1 VAMGRAGQVDPLLGG
16 MGGGRLNLPK
26 PQKAATDMTG
36 AFQVQRAIA
45 PAAASSAPPYGQRGK
60 WVPRA
65 QADFGDGGAYPE
77 CHVAQYPLEMGR
89 KKETVSKTVP
99 IQMDVNGKVQWDAV
113 LKQGAS
119 ANKLAV
125 HAKPEDMMAKWSAP
139 EDLERP
145 TEEMDLVNTE
155 RTKAALELV
164 LSKSQA
170 KGQVQAQEHKSKEPE
185 YIRYTSN
192 PDAPGHNPDCA
203 TRVIRMVE
211 EQVDPLQ
218 PPKFKHKRV
227 PRGPGT
233 PPPPVHH
240 SPPRKLTQKDQKDW
254 KIPPCVSNWKNS
266 KGYTIPLEKRLQADG
281 RGLQD
286 ATINDKFAA
295 LSEDLYLSERKA
307 REEIK
312 IRNDM
317 VKNRKAREEELRERQ
332 LQDMAKQAREAKED
346 INSYRPQEGETAEE
360 ATERQARQKILN
372 DRKRE
377 IERDRRMEVAG
388 KKQKR
393 DREED
398 RDISEAIALGQAAKP
413 TNVSGE
419 SLFDARL
426 FNQSAGLDS
435 GYGDDD
441 KYNMYDK
448 PLFADK
454 SQSGIYRHDKDRLE
468 QTTGRLASV
477 GNNFE
482 GAEQKGSRTRPVEFE
497 AEAVAGDDPFALN
510 DLMKRAQEKR

>member
-1 VAMGRAGQVDPLLGG
+1 
-16 MGGGRLNLPK
+16 
-26 PQKAATDMTG
+26 
-36 AFQVQRAIA
+36 
-45 PAAASSAPPYGQRGK
+45 
-60 WVPRA
+60 
-65 QADFGDGGAYPE
+65 
-77 CHVAQYPLEMGR
+77 
-89 KKETVSKTVP
+89 
-99 IQMDVNGKVQWDAV
+99 
-113 LKQGAS
+113 
-119 ANKLAV
+119 
-125 HAKPEDMMAKWSAP
+125 
-139 EDLERP
+139 
-145 TEEMDLVNTE
+145 
-155 RTKAALELV
+155 
-164 LSKSQA
+164 
-170 KGQVQAQEHKSKEPE
+170 
-185 YIRYTSN
+185 
-192 PDAPGHNPDCA
+192 
-203 TRVIRMVE
+203 MVE

-360 ATERQARQKILN
+360 ASERQARQKIMN

-388 KKQKR
+388 KKQRR

-398 RDISEAIALGQAAKP
+398 RDISERVALGQAAKP
-413 TNVSGE
+413 TGGE
-419 SLFDARL
+419 
-426 FNQSAGLDS
+426 
-435 GYGDDD
+435 
-441 KYNMYDK
+441 
-448 PLFADK
+448 PLFADRTD
-454 SQSGIYRHDKDRLE
+454 QGIYKHNKDRME
-468 QTTGRLASV
+468 TTMGKLGSV
-477 GNNFE
+477 GDS
-482 GAEQKGSRTRPVEFE
+482 K
-497 AEAVAGDDPFALN
+497 
-510 DLMKRAQEKR
+510 

>member
-1 VAMGRAGQVDPLLGG
+1 
-16 MGGGRLNLPK
+16 
-26 PQKAATDMTG
+26 
-36 AFQVQRAIA
+36 
-45 PAAASSAPPYGQRGK
+45 
-60 WVPRA
+60 
-65 QADFGDGGAYPE
+65 
-77 CHVAQYPLEMGR
+77 
-89 KKETVSKTVP
+89 
-99 IQMDVNGKVQWDAV
+99 
-113 LKQGAS
+113 
-119 ANKLAV
+119 
-125 HAKPEDMMAKWSAP
+125 
-139 EDLERP
+139 
-145 TEEMDLVNTE
+145 MDLVNTE

-254 KIPPCVSNWKNS
+254 KNS

-317 VKNRKAREEELRERQ
+317 IKNRKAREEELRERQ
-332 LQDMAKQAREAKED
+332 LQEMAKGARERQED
-346 INSYRPQEGETAEE
+346 LSSWKAQDGETAAEAEE
-360 ATERQARQKILN
+360 RKGRQQVLN

-377 IERDRRMEVAG
+377 IERDRRLEVGG
-388 KKQKR
+388 KKQRR

-398 RDISEAIALGQAAKP
+398 RDISERVALGQAAKP
-413 TNVSGE
+413 TGGE
-419 SLFDARL
+419 ALFDARL
-426 FNQSAGLDS
+426 FNQSSGLDA
-435 GYGDDD
+435 GFEGDD
-441 KYNMYDK
+441 KYDLYDK
-448 PLFADK
+448 PLFADR
-454 SQSGIYRHDKDRLE
+454 QDQGIYKHNKDRME
-468 QTTGRLASV
+468 TTMGKLGSV
-477 GNNFE
+477 GKDD
-482 GAEQKGSRTRPVEFE
+482 KGGRSKPVEFDG
-497 AEAVAGDDPFALN
+497 ADVADDPFGLEALA
-510 DLMKRAQEKR
+510 KKAGQR